1 MKSFNKHIII
11 IGAFVLS
18 VFIPT
23 CSSDSSSIMQK
34 PPALSVGDTIAF
46 CAPSG
51 FLDSVR
57 LSLAR
62 ARLEEKGFYIVQEDS
77 IYRRWGYLAGTDEQR
92 ASELMSHFRN
102 KSVRAIFPGTGGYGS
117 TRILSMLD
125 YDIIKNNPKIFIG
138 FSDITALH
146 IAFNQLANLI
156 TFHTPNPMYG
166 LGSKKGLDPIS
177 ELYFWSLIM
186 NSNEYSYEIPF
197 DIFGDSLKV
206 KTLVPGTGSGKLVGG
221 NLSLI
226 CATMGSPYEIQTEG
240 SILFIEDVGEAPYR
254 IDRYLSE
261 LKLAG
266 KFDHVN
272 GIIIGRFT
280 RRDEEPEDRPTDFKM
295 EEVFR
300 QYFSDIIVPVVYYF
314 PAGHVSTNLSLP
326 LGCIVEINTSK
337 GIFKSFESPISNR
350 DD

>member
-1 MKSFNKHIII
+1 MKSLNKHIII
-11 IGAFVLS
+11 ISTIFS
-18 VFIPT
+18 FFFIFS

-34 PPALSVGDTIAF
+34 PPALLVGDTIAF

-57 LSLAR
+57 MSLAKT
-62 ARLEEKGFYIVQEDS
+62 RLEEKGFYIVHEDS
-77 IYRRWGYLAGTDEQR
+77 IYRRWGYLAGTDAQR
-92 ASELMSHFRN
+92 ASELMSYFKD

-125 YDIIKNNPKIFIG
+125 YDIIKSNPKIFIG

-177 ELYFWSLIM
+177 ELYFWSLLM
-186 NSNEYSYEIPF
+186 NSNDYTYEIPF
-197 DIFGDSLKV
+197 DLYGDSLKV
-206 KTLVPGTGSGKLVGG
+206 QTMVPGIASGKLVGG

-226 CATMGSPYEIQTEG
+226 CSTMGSVYEAETRG

-266 KFDHVN
+266 KLDLVN
-272 GIIIGRFT
+272 GIIIGRFS
-280 RRDEEPEDRPTDFKM
+280 RRETEAPDRSTDFKM
-295 EEVFR
+295 HQVFQ
-300 QYFSDIIVPVVYYF
+300 QYFSKMKVPVIFNF
-314 PAGHVSTNLSLP
+314 PSGHGSKNVSLP
-326 LGCIVEINTSK
+326 LGCIVEINTEYET
-337 GIFKSFESPISNR
+337 FKVLEPPIKN
-350 DD
+350 

>member
-11 IGAFVLS
+11 ISAIFS
-18 VFIPT
+18 FFFIFS

-34 PPALSVGDTIAF
+34 PPALLVGDTIAF

-57 LSLAR
+57 MSLAKT
-62 ARLEEKGFYIVQEDS
+62 RLEEKGFHIIREDS
-77 IYRRWGYLAGTDEQR
+77 IYRRWGYLAGTDAQR
-92 ASELMSHFRN
+92 ASELMSYFKD

-125 YDIIKNNPKIFIG
+125 YDIIKSNPKIFIG

-146 IAFNQLANLI
+146 IAFNQLAKLI

-177 ELYFWSLIM
+177 ELYFWSLLM
-186 NSNEYSYEIPF
+186 NSNDYTYEIPF
-197 DIFGDSLKV
+197 DLYGDSLKV
-206 KTLVPGTGSGKLVGG
+206 QTMVPGIASGKLVGG

-226 CATMGSPYEIQTEG
+226 CSTMGSVYEAKTMG

-266 KFDHVN
+266 KLDLVN
-272 GIIIGRFT
+272 GIIIGRFS
-280 RRDEEPEDRPTDFKM
+280 RRETEAPDRSTDFQM
-295 EEVFR
+295 HQVFQ
-300 QYFSDIIVPVVYYF
+300 QYFSKMKVPVIFNF
-314 PAGHVSTNLSLP
+314 PSGHGSKNVSLP
-326 LGCIVEINTSK
+326 LGCIVEINTDDE
-337 GIFKSFESPISNR
+337 IFKVLESPIKN
-350 DD
+350 

>member
-1 MKSFNKHIII
+1 
-11 IGAFVLS
+11 
-18 VFIPT
+18 
-23 CSSDSSSIMQK
+23 MQK
-34 PPALSVGDTIAF
+34 PPALLVGDTIAF

-57 LSLAR
+57 MSLAKT
-62 ARLEEKGFYIVQEDS
+62 RLEEKGFHIIREDS
-77 IYRRWGYLAGTDEQR
+77 IYRRWGYLAGTDAQR
-92 ASELMSHFRN
+92 ASELMSYFKD

-177 ELYFWSLIM
+177 ELYFWSLLM
-186 NSNEYSYEIPF
+186 NSNDYTYEIPF
-197 DIFGDSLKV
+197 DLYGDSLKV
-206 KTLVPGTGSGKLVGG
+206 QTMVPGIASGKLVGG

-226 CATMGSPYEIQTEG
+226 CSTMGSVYEAKTMG

-266 KFDHVN
+266 KLDLVN
-272 GIIIGRFT
+272 GIIIGRFS
-280 RRDEEPEDRPTDFKM
+280 RRETEAPDRSTDFQM
-295 EEVFR
+295 HQVFQ
-300 QYFSDIIVPVVYYF
+300 QYFSKMKVPVIFNF
-314 PAGHVSTNLSLP
+314 PSGHGSINVSLP
-326 LGCIVEINTSK
+326 LGCIVEINTDDET
-337 GIFKSFESPISNR
+337 FKVLESPIKN
-350 DD
+350 

>member
-11 IGAFVLS
+11 ISAIFS
-18 VFIPT
+18 FFFIFS

-34 PPALSVGDTIAF
+34 PPALLVGDTIAF

-57 LSLAR
+57 MSLAKT
-62 ARLEEKGFYIVQEDS
+62 RLEEKGFYIVHEDS
-77 IYRRWGYLAGTDEQR
+77 IYRRWGYLAGTDAQR
-92 ASELMSHFRN
+92 ASELMSYFKD

-125 YDIIKNNPKIFIG
+125 YDIIKSNPKIFIG

-177 ELYFWSLIM
+177 ELYFWSLLM
-186 NSNEYSYEIPF
+186 NSNDYTYEIPF
-197 DIFGDSLKV
+197 DLYGDSLKV
-206 KTLVPGTGSGKLVGG
+206 QTMVPGIASGKLVGG

-226 CATMGSPYEIQTEG
+226 CSTMGSVYEAETRG

-266 KFDHVN
+266 KLDLVN
-272 GIIIGRFT
+272 GIIIGRFS
-280 RRDEEPEDRPTDFKM
+280 RRETEAPDRSTDFKM
-295 EEVFR
+295 HQVFQ
-300 QYFSDIIVPVVYYF
+300 QYFSKMKVPVIFNF
-314 PAGHVSTNLSLP
+314 PSGHGSKNVSLP
-326 LGCIVEINTSK
+326 LGCIVEINTDYET
-337 GIFKSFESPISNR
+337 FKVLEPPIKN
-350 DD
+350 

>member
-1 MKSFNKHIII
+1 
-11 IGAFVLS
+11 
-18 VFIPT
+18 
-23 CSSDSSSIMQK
+23 MQK
-34 PPALSVGDTIAF
+34 PPALLVGDTIAF

-57 LSLAR
+57 MSLAKT
-62 ARLEEKGFYIVQEDS
+62 RLEEKGFYIVREDS
-77 IYRRWGYLAGTDEQR
+77 IYRRWGYLAGTDAQR
-92 ASELMSHFRN
+92 ASELMSYFKD

-125 YDIIKNNPKIFIG
+125 YNIIKSNPKIFIG

-177 ELYFWSLIM
+177 ELYFWSLLM
-186 NSNEYSYEIPF
+186 NSNEDTYEIPF
-197 DIFGDSLKV
+197 DLYGDSLKV
-206 KTLVPGTGSGKLVGG
+206 QTMVPGIASGKLVGG

-226 CATMGSPYEIQTEG
+226 CSTMGSVYEAETRG

-266 KFDHVN
+266 KLDLVN
-272 GIIIGRFT
+272 GIIIGRFS
-280 RRDEEPEDRPTDFKM
+280 RRETEAPDRSTDFKM
-295 EEVFR
+295 HQVFQ
-300 QYFSDIIVPVVYYF
+300 QYFSKMKVPVIFNF
-314 PAGHVSTNLSLP
+314 PSGHGSKNVSLP
-326 LGCIVEINTSK
+326 LGFIVEINTDYET
-337 GIFKSFESPISNR
+337 FKVLEPPIKN
-350 DD
+350 

>member
-11 IGAFVLS
+11 ISTIFS
-18 VFIPT
+18 FFFIFS

-34 PPALSVGDTIAF
+34 PPALLVGDTIAF

-57 LSLAR
+57 MSLAKT
-62 ARLEEKGFYIVQEDS
+62 RLEEKGFYIVHEDS
-77 IYRRWGYLAGTDEQR
+77 IYRRWGYLAGTDAQR
-92 ASELMSHFRN
+92 ASELMSYFKD

-125 YDIIKNNPKIFIG
+125 YDIIKSNPKIFIG

-177 ELYFWSLIM
+177 ELYFWSLLM
-186 NSNEYSYEIPF
+186 NSNDYNYEIPF
-197 DIFGDSLKV
+197 DLYGDSLKV
-206 KTLVPGTGSGKLVGG
+206 QTMVPGIASGKLVGG

-226 CATMGSPYEIQTEG
+226 CSTMGSVYEAKTMG

-266 KFDHVN
+266 KLDLVN
-272 GIIIGRFT
+272 GIIIGRFS
-280 RRDEEPEDRPTDFKM
+280 RRETEAPDRSTDFQM
-295 EEVFR
+295 HQVFQ
-300 QYFSDIIVPVVYYF
+300 QYFSKMKVPVIFNF
-314 PAGHVSTNLSLP
+314 PSGHGSKNVSLP
-326 LGCIVEINTSK
+326 LGCIVEINTDDE
-337 GIFKSFESPISNR
+337 IFKVLESPIKN
-350 DD
+350 

>member
-1 MKSFNKHIII
+1 
-11 IGAFVLS
+11 
-18 VFIPT
+18 
-23 CSSDSSSIMQK
+23 MQK
-34 PPALSVGDTIAF
+34 PPALLVGDTIAF

-57 LSLAR
+57 MSLAKT
-62 ARLEEKGFYIVQEDS
+62 RLEEKGFHIIREDS
-77 IYRRWGYLAGTDEQR
+77 IYRRWGYLAGTDAQR
-92 ASELMSHFRN
+92 ASELMSYFKD

-125 YDIIKNNPKIFIG
+125 YDIIKSNPKIFIG

-177 ELYFWSLIM
+177 ELYFWSLLM
-186 NSNEYSYEIPF
+186 NSDDNYEIPF
-197 DIFGDSLKV
+197 DLYGDSLKV
-206 KTLVPGTGSGKLVGG
+206 QTMVPGIASGKLVGG

-226 CATMGSPYEIQTEG
+226 CSTMGSVYEAKTMG

-266 KFDHVN
+266 KLDLVN
-272 GIIIGRFT
+272 GIIIGRFS
-280 RRDEEPEDRPTDFKM
+280 RRETEAPDRSTDFQM
-295 EEVFR
+295 HQVFQ
-300 QYFSDIIVPVVYYF
+300 QYFSKMKVPVIFNF
-314 PAGHVSTNLSLP
+314 PSGHGSKNVSLP
-326 LGCIVEINTSK
+326 LGCIVEINTDDE
-337 GIFKSFESPISNR
+337 IFKVLESPIKN
-350 DD
+350 

>member
-1 MKSFNKHIII
+1 
-11 IGAFVLS
+11 
-18 VFIPT
+18 
-23 CSSDSSSIMQK
+23 MQK
-34 PPALSVGDTIAF
+34 PPALLVGDTIAF
-46 CAPSG
+46 CATSG

-57 LSLAR
+57 MSLAKT
-62 ARLEEKGFYIVQEDS
+62 RLDEKGFHIIREDS
-77 IYRRWGYLAGTDEQR
+77 IYRRWGYLAGTDAQR
-92 ASELMSHFRN
+92 ASELMSYFKD

-125 YDIIKNNPKIFIG
+125 YDIIKSNPKIFIG

-177 ELYFWSLIM
+177 ELYFWSLLM
-186 NSNEYSYEIPF
+186 NSNDYTYEIPF
-197 DIFGDSLKV
+197 DLYGDSLKV
-206 KTLVPGTGSGKLVGG
+206 QTMVPGIASGKLVGG

-226 CATMGSPYEIQTEG
+226 CSTMGSVYEAKTMG

-266 KFDHVN
+266 KLDLVN
-272 GIIIGRFT
+272 GIIIGRFS
-280 RRDEEPEDRPTDFKM
+280 RRETEAPDRSTDFQM
-295 EEVFR
+295 HQVFQ
-300 QYFSDIIVPVVYYF
+300 QYFSKMKVPVIFNF
-314 PAGHVSTNLSLP
+314 PSGHGSKNVSLP
-326 LGCIVEINTSK
+326 LGCIVEINTDDE
-337 GIFKSFESPISNR
+337 IFKVLESPIKN
-350 DD
+350 

>member
-1 MKSFNKHIII
+1 
-11 IGAFVLS
+11 
-18 VFIPT
+18 
-23 CSSDSSSIMQK
+23 MQK
-34 PPALSVGDTIAF
+34 PPALLVGDTIAF

-57 LSLAR
+57 MSLAR
-62 ARLEEKGFYIVQEDS
+62 TRLEEKGFYIVHEDS
-77 IYRRWGYLAGTDEQR
+77 IYRRCGYLAGTDAQR
-92 ASELMSHFRN
+92 ASELMSYFKD

-125 YDIIKNNPKIFIG
+125 YNIIESNPKIFIG

-177 ELYFWSLIM
+177 ELYFWSLLM
-186 NSNEYSYEIPF
+186 NSNDYTYEIPF
-197 DIFGDSLKV
+197 DLYGDSLKV
-206 KTLVPGTGSGKLVGG
+206 QTMVPGIASGKLVGG

-226 CATMGSPYEIQTEG
+226 CSTMGSVFEIQTVG

-266 KFDHVN
+266 KLDLVN
-272 GIIIGRFT
+272 GIIIGRFS
-280 RRDEEPEDRPTDFKM
+280 RRETEAPDRSTDFKM
-295 EEVFR
+295 HQVFQ
-300 QYFSDIIVPVVYYF
+300 QYFSIMKVPVIFNF
-314 PAGHVSTNLSLP
+314 PSGHGSKNVSLP
-326 LGCIVEINTSK
+326 LGCIVEINTEYET
-337 GIFKSFESPISNR
+337 FKVLEPPIKN
-350 DD
+350 

>member
-1 MKSFNKHIII
+1 
-11 IGAFVLS
+11 
-18 VFIPT
+18 
-23 CSSDSSSIMQK
+23 MQK
-34 PPALSVGDTIAF
+34 PPALLVGDTIAF

-57 LSLAR
+57 MSLAKT
-62 ARLEEKGFYIVQEDS
+62 RLEEKGFYIVREDS
-77 IYRRWGYLAGTDEQR
+77 IYRRWGYLAGTDAQR
-92 ASELMSHFRN
+92 ASELMSYFKD

-125 YDIIKNNPKIFIG
+125 YNIIKSNPKIFIG

-177 ELYFWSLIM
+177 ELYFWSLLM
-186 NSNEYSYEIPF
+186 NSNDYTYEIPF
-197 DIFGDSLKV
+197 DLYGDSLKV
-206 KTLVPGTGSGKLVGG
+206 QTMVPGIASGKLVGG

-226 CATMGSPYEIQTEG
+226 CSTMGSVYEAETRG

-266 KFDHVN
+266 KLDLVN
-272 GIIIGRFT
+272 GIIIGRFS
-280 RRDEEPEDRPTDFKM
+280 RRETEAPDRSTDFKM
-295 EEVFR
+295 HQVFQ
-300 QYFSDIIVPVVYYF
+300 QYFSKMKVPVIFNF
-314 PAGHVSTNLSLP
+314 PSGHGSKNVSLP
-326 LGCIVEINTSK
+326 LGCIVEINTDYET
-337 GIFKSFESPISNR
+337 FKVLEPPIKN
-350 DD
+350 

>member
-1 MKSFNKHIII
+1 
-11 IGAFVLS
+11 
-18 VFIPT
+18 
-23 CSSDSSSIMQK
+23 
-34 PPALSVGDTIAF
+34 
-46 CAPSG
+46 
-51 FLDSVR
+51 
-57 LSLAR
+57 
-62 ARLEEKGFYIVQEDS
+62 
-77 IYRRWGYLAGTDEQR
+77 
-92 ASELMSHFRN
+92 
-102 KSVRAIFPGTGGYGS
+102 
-117 TRILSMLD
+117 MLD

-337 GIFKSFESPISNR
+337 GIFKSLESPISNR

>member
-11 IGAFVLS
+11 ISAIFS
-18 VFIPT
+18 FFFIFS

-34 PPALSVGDTIAF
+34 PPALLVGDTIAF

-57 LSLAR
+57 MSLAKT
-62 ARLEEKGFYIVQEDS
+62 RLEEKGFYIIQEDF
-77 IYRRWGYLAGTDEQR
+77 IYRRWGYLAGTDAQR
-92 ASELMSHFRN
+92 ASELMSYFKD

-125 YDIIKNNPKIFIG
+125 YDIIKSNPKIFIG

-177 ELYFWSLIM
+177 ELYFWSLLM
-186 NSNEYSYEIPF
+186 NSNDYNYEIPF
-197 DIFGDSLKV
+197 DLYGDSLKV
-206 KTLVPGTGSGKLVGG
+206 QTMVPGIASGKLVGG

-226 CATMGSPYEIQTEG
+226 CSTMGSVYEAKTMG

-266 KFDHVN
+266 KLDLVN
-272 GIIIGRFT
+272 GIIIGRFS
-280 RRDEEPEDRPTDFKM
+280 RRETEAPDRSTDFQM
-295 EEVFR
+295 HQVFQ
-300 QYFSDIIVPVVYYF
+300 QYFSKMKVPVIFNF
-314 PAGHVSTNLSLP
+314 PSGHGSINVSLP
-326 LGCIVEINTSK
+326 LGCIVEINTDDET
-337 GIFKSFESPISNR
+337 FKVLESPIKN
-350 DD
+350 

>member
-1 MKSFNKHIII
+1 
-11 IGAFVLS
+11 
-18 VFIPT
+18 
-23 CSSDSSSIMQK
+23 MQK
-34 PPALSVGDTIAF
+34 PPALLVGDTIAF

-57 LSLAR
+57 MSLAKT
-62 ARLEEKGFYIVQEDS
+62 RLEEKGFHIIREDS
-77 IYRRWGYLAGTDEQR
+77 IYRRWGYLAGTDAQR
-92 ASELMSHFRN
+92 ASELMSYFKD

-125 YDIIKNNPKIFIG
+125 YDIIKSNPKIFIG

-177 ELYFWSLIM
+177 ELYFWSLLM
-186 NSNEYSYEIPF
+186 NSNDYTYEIPF
-197 DIFGDSLKV
+197 DLYGDSLKV
-206 KTLVPGTGSGKLVGG
+206 QTMVPGIASGKLVGG

-226 CATMGSPYEIQTEG
+226 CSTMGSVYEAKTMG

-266 KFDHVN
+266 KLDLVN
-272 GIIIGRFT
+272 GIIIGRFS
-280 RRDEEPEDRPTDFKM
+280 RRETEAPDRSTDFQM
-295 EEVFR
+295 HQVFQ
-300 QYFSDIIVPVVYYF
+300 QYFSKMKVPVIFNF
-314 PAGHVSTNLSLP
+314 PSGHGSKNVSLP
-326 LGCIVEINTSK
+326 LGCIVEINTDDE
-337 GIFKSFESPISNR
+337 IFKVLESPIKN
-350 DD
+350 

>member
-1 MKSFNKHIII
+1 
-11 IGAFVLS
+11 
-18 VFIPT
+18 
-23 CSSDSSSIMQK
+23 MQK
-34 PPALSVGDTIAF
+34 PPALLVGDTIAF

-57 LSLAR
+57 MSLAKT
-62 ARLEEKGFYIVQEDS
+62 RLEEKGFYIVHEDS
-77 IYRRWGYLAGTDEQR
+77 IYRRWGYLAGTDVQR
-92 ASELMSHFRN
+92 ASELISYFKD

-125 YDIIKNNPKIFIG
+125 YDIIKSNPKIFIG

-177 ELYFWSLIM
+177 ELYFWSLLM
-186 NSNEYSYEIPF
+186 NSDDNYEIPF
-197 DIFGDSLKV
+197 DLYGDSLKV
-206 KTLVPGTGSGKLVGG
+206 QTMVPGIASGKLVGG

-226 CATMGSPYEIQTEG
+226 CSTMGSVYEAKTMG

-266 KFDHVN
+266 KLDLVN
-272 GIIIGRFT
+272 GIIIGRFS
-280 RRDEEPEDRPTDFKM
+280 RRETEAPDRSTDFQM
-295 EEVFR
+295 HQVFQ
-300 QYFSDIIVPVVYYF
+300 QYFSKMKVPVIFNF
-314 PAGHVSTNLSLP
+314 PSGHGSKNVSLP
-326 LGCIVEINTSK
+326 LGCIVEINTDDE
-337 GIFKSFESPISNR
+337 IFKVLESPIKN
-350 DD
+350 

>member
-11 IGAFVLS
+11 ISTIFSLF
-18 VFIPT
+18 FIFS
-23 CSSDSSSIMQK
+23 CSSDSPSIMQK
-34 PPALSVGDTIAF
+34 PPALLVGDTIAF

-57 LSLAR
+57 MSLAKT
-62 ARLEEKGFYIVQEDS
+62 RLEEKGFYIIQEDS
-77 IYRRWGYLAGTDEQR
+77 IYRRWGYLAGTDTQR
-92 ASELMSHFRN
+92 ASELMSYFED

-125 YDIIKNNPKIFIG
+125 YDIIKSNPKIFIG

-177 ELYFWSLIM
+177 ELYFWSLLM
-186 NSNEYSYEIPF
+186 NSDDNYEIPF
-197 DIFGDSLKV
+197 DLYGDSLKV
-206 KTLVPGTGSGKLVGG
+206 QTMVPGIASGKLVGG

-226 CATMGSPYEIQTEG
+226 CSTMGSVYEAKTMG

-266 KFDHVN
+266 KLDRVN
-272 GIIIGRFT
+272 GIIIGRFS
-280 RRDEEPEDRPTDFKM
+280 RREAEAPDRSTDFKM
-295 EEVFR
+295 HQVFQ
-300 QYFSDIIVPVVYYF
+300 QYFSKMKVPVIFNF
-314 PAGHVSTNLSLP
+314 PSGHGSKNVSLP
-326 LGCIVEINTSK
+326 LGCIVEINTVYET
-337 GIFKSFESPISNR
+337 FKVLEPPIKN
-350 DD
+350 

>member
-11 IGAFVLS
+11 ISTIFS
-18 VFIPT
+18 FFFIFS

-34 PPALSVGDTIAF
+34 PPALLVGDTIAF

-57 LSLAR
+57 MGLAKT
-62 ARLEEKGFYIVQEDS
+62 RLEEKGFYIVREDS
-77 IYRRWGYLAGTDEQR
+77 IYRRWGYLAGTDAQR
-92 ASELMSHFRN
+92 ASELMSYFKD

-125 YDIIKNNPKIFIG
+125 YDIIKSNPKIFIG

-177 ELYFWSLIM
+177 ELYFWSLLM
-186 NSNEYSYEIPF
+186 NSNDYTYEIPF
-197 DIFGDSLKV
+197 DLYGDSLKV
-206 KTLVPGTGSGKLVGG
+206 QTMVPGIASGKLVGG

-226 CATMGSPYEIQTEG
+226 CSTMGSVYEAETRG

-266 KFDHVN
+266 KLDLVN
-272 GIIIGRFT
+272 GIIIGRFS
-280 RRDEEPEDRPTDFKM
+280 RRETEAPDRSTDFKM
-295 EEVFR
+295 HQVLQ
-300 QYFSDIIVPVVYYF
+300 QYFSKMKVPVIFNF
-314 PAGHVSTNLSLP
+314 PSGHGSKNVSLP
-326 LGCIVEINTSK
+326 LGCIVEINTDYET
-337 GIFKSFESPISNR
+337 FKVLEPPIKN
-350 DD
+350 

>member
-1 MKSFNKHIII
+1 
-11 IGAFVLS
+11 
-18 VFIPT
+18 
-23 CSSDSSSIMQK
+23 MQK
-34 PPALSVGDTIAF
+34 PPALLVGDTIAF

-57 LSLAR
+57 MSLAKT
-62 ARLEEKGFYIVQEDS
+62 RLEEKGFYIIREDS
-77 IYRRWGYLAGTDEQR
+77 IYRRWGYLAGTDAQR
-92 ASELMSHFRN
+92 ASELMSYFKD

-125 YDIIKNNPKIFIG
+125 YDIIKSNPKIFIG

-177 ELYFWSLIM
+177 ELYFWSLLM
-186 NSNEYSYEIPF
+186 NSNDYNYEIPF
-197 DIFGDSLKV
+197 DLYGDSLKV
-206 KTLVPGTGSGKLVGG
+206 QTMVPGIASGKLVGG

-226 CATMGSPYEIQTEG
+226 CSTMGSVYEAKTMG

-266 KFDHVN
+266 KLDLVN
-272 GIIIGRFT
+272 GIIIGRFS
-280 RRDEEPEDRPTDFKM
+280 RRETEAPDRSTDFQM
-295 EEVFR
+295 HQVFQ
-300 QYFSDIIVPVVYYF
+300 QYFSKMKVPVIFNF
-314 PAGHVSTNLSLP
+314 PSGHGSKNVSLP
-326 LGCIVEINTSK
+326 LGCIVEINTDDE
-337 GIFKSFESPISNR
+337 IFKVLESPIKN
-350 DD
+350 

>member
-1 MKSFNKHIII
+1 
-11 IGAFVLS
+11 
-18 VFIPT
+18 
-23 CSSDSSSIMQK
+23 MQK
-34 PPALSVGDTIAF
+34 PPALLVGDTIAF

-57 LSLAR
+57 MSLAKT
-62 ARLEEKGFYIVQEDS
+62 RLEEKGFYIVREDS
-77 IYRRWGYLAGTDEQR
+77 IYRRWGYLAGTDAQR
-92 ASELMSHFRN
+92 ASELMSYFKD

-125 YDIIKNNPKIFIG
+125 YNIIKSNPKIFIG

-177 ELYFWSLIM
+177 ELYFWSLLM
-186 NSNEYSYEIPF
+186 NSNDYTYEIPF
-197 DIFGDSLKV
+197 DLYGDSLKV
-206 KTLVPGTGSGKLVGG
+206 QTMVPGIASGKLVGG

-226 CATMGSPYEIQTEG
+226 CSTMGSVFEIQTVG

-266 KFDHVN
+266 KLDRVN
-272 GIIIGRFT
+272 GIIIGRFS
-280 RRDEEPEDRPTDFKM
+280 RRETEAPDRSTDFKM
-295 EEVFR
+295 HQVFQ
-300 QYFSDIIVPVVYYF
+300 QYFSIMKVPVIFNF
-314 PAGHVSTNLSLP
+314 PSGHGSKNVSLP
-326 LGCIVEINTSK
+326 LGCIVEINTDFET
-337 GIFKSFESPISNR
+337 FKVLEPPIKN
-350 DD
+350 

>member
-1 MKSFNKHIII
+1 
-11 IGAFVLS
+11 
-18 VFIPT
+18 
-23 CSSDSSSIMQK
+23 MQK
-34 PPALSVGDTIAF
+34 PPALLVGDTIAF

-57 LSLAR
+57 MSLAKT
-62 ARLEEKGFYIVQEDS
+62 RLEEKGFHIIREDS
-77 IYRRWGYLAGTDEQR
+77 IYRRWGYLAGTDAQR
-92 ASELMSHFRN
+92 ASELMSYFKD

-125 YDIIKNNPKIFIG
+125 YGIIKSNPKIFIG

-177 ELYFWSLIM
+177 ELYFWSLLM
-186 NSNEYSYEIPF
+186 NSDDNYEIPF
-197 DIFGDSLKV
+197 DLYGDSLKV
-206 KTLVPGTGSGKLVGG
+206 QTMVPGIASGKLVGG

-226 CATMGSPYEIQTEG
+226 CSTMGSVYEAKTMG

-266 KFDHVN
+266 KLDLVN
-272 GIIIGRFT
+272 GIIIGRFS
-280 RRDEEPEDRPTDFKM
+280 RRETEAPDRSTDFQM
-295 EEVFR
+295 HQVFQ
-300 QYFSDIIVPVVYYF
+300 QYFSKMKVPVIFNF
-314 PAGHVSTNLSLP
+314 PSGHGSINVSLP
-326 LGCIVEINTSK
+326 LGCIVEINTDDET
-337 GIFKSFESPISNR
+337 FKVLESPIKN
-350 DD
+350 

>member
-11 IGAFVLS
+11 ISAIFS
-18 VFIPT
+18 FFFIFS

-34 PPALSVGDTIAF
+34 PPALLVGDTIAF

-57 LSLAR
+57 MSLAKT
-62 ARLEEKGFYIVQEDS
+62 RLEEKGFYIIQEDF
-77 IYRRWGYLAGTDEQR
+77 IYRRWGYLAGTDAQR
-92 ASELMSHFRN
+92 ASELMSYFKD

-125 YDIIKNNPKIFIG
+125 YDIIKSNPKIFIG

-177 ELYFWSLIM
+177 ELYFWSLLM
-186 NSNEYSYEIPF
+186 NSDDNYEIPF
-197 DIFGDSLKV
+197 DLYGDSLKV
-206 KTLVPGTGSGKLVGG
+206 QTMVPGIASGKLVGG

-226 CATMGSPYEIQTEG
+226 CSTMGSVYEAKTMG

-266 KFDHVN
+266 KLDLVN
-272 GIIIGRFT
+272 GIIIGRFS
-280 RRDEEPEDRPTDFKM
+280 RRETEAPDRSTDFQM
-295 EEVFR
+295 HQVFQ
-300 QYFSDIIVPVVYYF
+300 QYFSKMKVPVIFNF
-314 PAGHVSTNLSLP
+314 PSGHGSKNVSLP
-326 LGCIVEINTSK
+326 LGCIVEINTDDE
-337 GIFKSFESPISNR
+337 IFKVLESPIKN
-350 DD
+350 

>member
-1 MKSFNKHIII
+1 
-11 IGAFVLS
+11 
-18 VFIPT
+18 
-23 CSSDSSSIMQK
+23 MQK
-34 PPALSVGDTIAF
+34 PPVLLVGDTIAF

-57 LSLAR
+57 MSLAKT
-62 ARLEEKGFYIVQEDS
+62 RLEEKGFHIIREDS
-77 IYRRWGYLAGTDEQR
+77 IYRRWGYLAGTDAQR
-92 ASELMSHFRN
+92 ASELMSYFKD

-125 YDIIKNNPKIFIG
+125 YDIIKSNPKIFIG

-177 ELYFWSLIM
+177 ELYFWSLLM
-186 NSNEYSYEIPF
+186 NSDDNYEIPF
-197 DIFGDSLKV
+197 DLYGDSLKV
-206 KTLVPGTGSGKLVGG
+206 QTMVPGIASGKLVGG

-226 CATMGSPYEIQTEG
+226 CSTMGSVYEAKTMG

-266 KFDHVN
+266 KLDLVN
-272 GIIIGRFT
+272 GIIIGRFS
-280 RRDEEPEDRPTDFKM
+280 RRETEAPDRSTDFQM
-295 EEVFR
+295 HQVFQ
-300 QYFSDIIVPVVYYF
+300 QYFSKMKVPVIFNF
-314 PAGHVSTNLSLP
+314 PSGHGSINVSLP
-326 LGCIVEINTSK
+326 LGCIVEINTDDET
-337 GIFKSFESPISNR
+337 FKVLESPIKN
-350 DD
+350 

>member
-1 MKSFNKHIII
+1 MKSLNKHIII
-11 IGAFVLS
+11 ISTIFS
-18 VFIPT
+18 FFFIFS

-34 PPALSVGDTIAF
+34 PPALLVGDTIAF

-57 LSLAR
+57 MSLAKT
-62 ARLEEKGFYIVQEDS
+62 RLEEKGFYIVREDS
-77 IYRRWGYLAGTDEQR
+77 IYRRWGYLAGTDAQR
-92 ASELMSHFRN
+92 ASELMSYFKD

-125 YDIIKNNPKIFIG
+125 YDIIKSNPKIFIG

-177 ELYFWSLIM
+177 ELYFWSLLM
-186 NSNEYSYEIPF
+186 NSNDYTYEIPF
-197 DIFGDSLKV
+197 DLYGDSLKV
-206 KTLVPGTGSGKLVGG
+206 QTMVPGIASGKLVGG

-226 CATMGSPYEIQTEG
+226 CSTMGSVFEIQTVG

-266 KFDHVN
+266 KLDRVN
-272 GIIIGRFT
+272 GVIIGRFS
-280 RRDEEPEDRPTDFKM
+280 RRETEAPDRSTDFKM
-295 EEVFR
+295 HQVFQ
-300 QYFSDIIVPVVYYF
+300 QYFSKMKVPVIFNF
-314 PAGHVSTNLSLP
+314 PSGHGSKNVSLP
-326 LGCIVEINTSK
+326 LGCIVEINTEYET
-337 GIFKSFESPISNR
+337 FKVLEPPIKN
-350 DD
+350 

>member
-11 IGAFVLS
+11 ISAIFS
-18 VFIPT
+18 FFFIFS

-34 PPALSVGDTIAF
+34 PPALLVGDTIAF

-57 LSLAR
+57 MSLAKT
-62 ARLEEKGFYIVQEDS
+62 RLEEKGFHIIREDS
-77 IYRRWGYLAGTDEQR
+77 IYRRWGYLAGTDAQR
-92 ASELMSHFRN
+92 ASELMSYFKD

-125 YDIIKNNPKIFIG
+125 YDIIKSNPKIFIG

-177 ELYFWSLIM
+177 ELYFWSLLM
-186 NSNEYSYEIPF
+186 NSNDYNYEIPF
-197 DIFGDSLKV
+197 DLYGDSLKV
-206 KTLVPGTGSGKLVGG
+206 QTMVPGIASGKLVGG

-226 CATMGSPYEIQTEG
+226 CSTMGSVYEAKTMG

-266 KFDHVN
+266 KLDLVN
-272 GIIIGRFT
+272 GIIIGRFS
-280 RRDEEPEDRPTDFKM
+280 RRETEAPDRSTDFQM
-295 EEVFR
+295 HQVFQ
-300 QYFSDIIVPVVYYF
+300 QYFSKMKVPVIFNF
-314 PAGHVSTNLSLP
+314 PSGHGSKNVSLP
-326 LGCIVEINTSK
+326 LGCIVEINTDDE
-337 GIFKSFESPISNR
+337 IFKVLESPIKN
-350 DD
+350 

>member
-11 IGAFVLS
+11 ISAIFS
-18 VFIPT
+18 FFFIFS

-34 PPALSVGDTIAF
+34 PPALLVGDTIAF

-57 LSLAR
+57 MSLAKT
-62 ARLEEKGFYIVQEDS
+62 RLEEKGFHIIREDS

-92 ASELMSHFRN
+92 ASELMHHFKD
-102 KSVRAIFPGTGGYGS
+102 KSVKAIFPGTGGYGS

-125 YDIIKNNPKIFIG
+125 YDIIKSNPKIFIG

-177 ELYFWSLIM
+177 ELYFWSLLM
-186 NSNEYSYEIPF
+186 NSNDYTYEIPF
-197 DIFGDSLKV
+197 DLYGDSLKV
-206 KTLVPGTGSGKLVGG
+206 QTMVPGIASGKLVGG

-226 CATMGSPYEIQTEG
+226 CSTMGSVYEAKTMG

-266 KFDHVN
+266 KLDLVN
-272 GIIIGRFT
+272 GIIIGRFS
-280 RRDEEPEDRPTDFKM
+280 RRETEAPDRSTDFQM
-295 EEVFR
+295 HQVFQ
-300 QYFSDIIVPVVYYF
+300 QYFSKMKVPVIFNF
-314 PAGHVSTNLSLP
+314 PSGHGSKNVSLP
-326 LGCIVEINTSK
+326 LGCIVEINTDDE
-337 GIFKSFESPISNR
+337 IFKVLESPIKN
-350 DD
+350 

>member
-1 MKSFNKHIII
+1 
-11 IGAFVLS
+11 
-18 VFIPT
+18 
-23 CSSDSSSIMQK
+23 MQK
-34 PPALSVGDTIAF
+34 PPALLVGDRIAF

-57 LSLAR
+57 MSLAKT
-62 ARLEEKGFYIVQEDS
+62 RLEEKGFHIIREDS
-77 IYRRWGYLAGTDEQR
+77 IYRRWGYLAGTDAQR
-92 ASELMSHFRN
+92 ASELMSYFKD

-125 YDIIKNNPKIFIG
+125 YDIIKSNPKIFIG

-177 ELYFWSLIM
+177 ELYFWSLLM
-186 NSNEYSYEIPF
+186 NSNDYNYEIPF
-197 DIFGDSLKV
+197 DLYGDSLKV
-206 KTLVPGTGSGKLVGG
+206 QTMVPGIASGKLVGG

-226 CATMGSPYEIQTEG
+226 CSTMGSVYEAKTMG

-266 KFDHVN
+266 KLDLVN
-272 GIIIGRFT
+272 GIIIGRFS
-280 RRDEEPEDRPTDFKM
+280 RRETEAPDRSTDFQM
-295 EEVFR
+295 HQVFQ
-300 QYFSDIIVPVVYYF
+300 QYFSKMKVPVIFNF
-314 PAGHVSTNLSLP
+314 PSGHGSKNVSLP
-326 LGCIVEINTSK
+326 LGCIVEINTDDE
-337 GIFKSFESPISNR
+337 IFKVLESPIKN
-350 DD
+350 

>member
-1 MKSFNKHIII
+1 
-11 IGAFVLS
+11 
-18 VFIPT
+18 
-23 CSSDSSSIMQK
+23 MQK
-34 PPALSVGDTIAF
+34 PPALLVGDTIAF

-57 LSLAR
+57 MSLAKT
-62 ARLEEKGFYIVQEDS
+62 RLEEKGFYIVREDS
-77 IYRRWGYLAGTDEQR
+77 IYRRWGYLAGTDAQR
-92 ASELMSHFRN
+92 ASELMSYFKD

-125 YDIIKNNPKIFIG
+125 YDIIKSNPKIFIG

-177 ELYFWSLIM
+177 ELYFWSLLM
-186 NSNEYSYEIPF
+186 NSNDYTYEIPF
-197 DIFGDSLKV
+197 DLYGDSLKV
-206 KTLVPGTGSGKLVGG
+206 QTMVPGIASGKLVGG

-226 CATMGSPYEIQTEG
+226 CSTMGSVYEAETRG

-266 KFDHVN
+266 KLDLVN
-272 GIIIGRFT
+272 RIIIGSFS
-280 RRDEEPEDRPTDFKM
+280 RRE
-295 EEVFR
+295 
-300 QYFSDIIVPVVYYF
+300 
-314 PAGHVSTNLSLP
+314 N
-326 LGCIVEINTSK
+326 
-337 GIFKSFESPISNR
+337 
-350 DD
+350 

>member
-1 MKSFNKHIII
+1 
-11 IGAFVLS
+11 
-18 VFIPT
+18 
-23 CSSDSSSIMQK
+23 MQK
-34 PPALSVGDTIAF
+34 PPALLVGDTIAF

-57 LSLAR
+57 MSLAKT
-62 ARLEEKGFYIVQEDS
+62 RLEEKGFHIIREDS
-77 IYRRWGYLAGTDEQR
+77 IYRRWGYLAGTDVQR
-92 ASELMSHFRN
+92 ASELMSYFKD

-125 YDIIKNNPKIFIG
+125 YDIIKSNPKIFIG

-177 ELYFWSLIM
+177 ELYFWSLLM
-186 NSNEYSYEIPF
+186 NSDDNYEIPF
-197 DIFGDSLKV
+197 DLYGDSLKV
-206 KTLVPGTGSGKLVGG
+206 QTMVPGIASGKLVGG

-226 CATMGSPYEIQTEG
+226 CSMMGSVYEAKTMG

-266 KFDHVN
+266 KLDLVN
-272 GIIIGRFT
+272 GIIIGRFS
-280 RRDEEPEDRPTDFKM
+280 RRETEAPDRSTDFQM
-295 EEVFR
+295 HQVFQ
-300 QYFSDIIVPVVYYF
+300 QYFSKMKVPVIFNF
-314 PAGHVSTNLSLP
+314 PSGHGSKNVSLP
-326 LGCIVEINTSK
+326 LGCIVEINTDDE
-337 GIFKSFESPISNR
+337 IFKVLESPIKN
-350 DD
+350 

>member
-1 MKSFNKHIII
+1 MKSLNKHIII
-11 IGAFVLS
+11 ISTIFS
-18 VFIPT
+18 FFFIFS

-34 PPALSVGDTIAF
+34 PPALLVGDTIAF

-57 LSLAR
+57 MSLAKT
-62 ARLEEKGFYIVQEDS
+62 RLEEKGFYIVHEDS
-77 IYRRWGYLAGTDEQR
+77 IYRRWGYLAGTDVQR
-92 ASELMSHFRN
+92 ASELMSYFKD

-125 YDIIKNNPKIFIG
+125 YDIIKSNPKIFIG

-177 ELYFWSLIM
+177 ELYFWSLLM
-186 NSNEYSYEIPF
+186 NSNDYTYEIPF
-197 DIFGDSLKV
+197 DLYGDSLKV
-206 KTLVPGTGSGKLVGG
+206 QTMVPGIASGKLVGG

-226 CATMGSPYEIQTEG
+226 CSTMGSVYEAKTMG

-266 KFDHVN
+266 KLDLVN
-272 GIIIGRFT
+272 GIIIGRFS
-280 RRDEEPEDRPTDFKM
+280 RRETEAPDRSTDFQM
-295 EEVFR
+295 HQVFQ
-300 QYFSDIIVPVVYYF
+300 QYFSKMKAPVIFNF
-314 PAGHVSTNLSLP
+314 PSGHGSKNVSLP
-326 LGCIVEINTSK
+326 LGCIVEINTDDE
-337 GIFKSFESPISNR
+337 IFKVLESPIKN
-350 DD
+350 

>member
-1 MKSFNKHIII
+1 
-11 IGAFVLS
+11 
-18 VFIPT
+18 
-23 CSSDSSSIMQK
+23 MQK
-34 PPALSVGDTIAF
+34 PPALLVGDTIAF

-57 LSLAR
+57 MSLAKT
-62 ARLEEKGFYIVQEDS
+62 RLEEKGFHIIREDS
-77 IYRRWGYLAGTDEQR
+77 IYRRWGYLAGTDAQR
-92 ASELMSHFRN
+92 ASELMSYFKD

-117 TRILSMLD
+117 TRILLMLD
-125 YDIIKNNPKIFIG
+125 YDIIKSNPKIFIG

-177 ELYFWSLIM
+177 ELYFWSLLM
-186 NSNEYSYEIPF
+186 NSNDYTYEIPF
-197 DIFGDSLKV
+197 DLYGDSLKV
-206 KTLVPGTGSGKLVGG
+206 QTMVPGIASGKLVGG

-226 CATMGSPYEIQTEG
+226 CSTMGSVYEAKTMG

-266 KFDHVN
+266 KLDLVN
-272 GIIIGRFT
+272 GIIIGRFS
-280 RRDEEPEDRPTDFKM
+280 RRETEAPDRSTDFQM
-295 EEVFR
+295 HQVFQ
-300 QYFSDIIVPVVYYF
+300 QYFSKMKVPVIFNF
-314 PAGHVSTNLSLP
+314 PSGHGSKNVSLP
-326 LGCIVEINTSK
+326 LGCIVEINTDDE
-337 GIFKSFESPISNR
+337 IFKVLESPIKN
-350 DD
+350 

>member
-1 MKSFNKHIII
+1 MKSLNKHIII
-11 IGAFVLS
+11 ISTIFS
-18 VFIPT
+18 FFFIFS

-34 PPALSVGDTIAF
+34 PPALLVGDTIAF

-57 LSLAR
+57 MSLAKT
-62 ARLEEKGFYIVQEDS
+62 RLEEKGFYIVREDS
-77 IYRRWGYLAGTDEQR
+77 IYRRWGYLAGTDAQR
-92 ASELMSHFRN
+92 ASELMSYFKD

-125 YDIIKNNPKIFIG
+125 YDIIKSNPKIFIG

-177 ELYFWSLIM
+177 ELYFWSLLM
-186 NSNEYSYEIPF
+186 NSNDYTYEIPF
-197 DIFGDSLKV
+197 DLYGDSLKV
-206 KTLVPGTGSGKLVGG
+206 QTMVPGIASGKLVGG

-226 CATMGSPYEIQTEG
+226 CSTMGSVYEAETRG

-266 KFDHVN
+266 KLDLVN
-272 GIIIGRFT
+272 GIIIGRFS
-280 RRDEEPEDRPTDFKM
+280 RRETEAPDRSTDFKM
-295 EEVFR
+295 HQVFQ
-300 QYFSDIIVPVVYYF
+300 QYFSIMKVPVIFNF
-314 PAGHVSTNLSLP
+314 PSGHGSKNVSLP
-326 LGCIVEINTSK
+326 LGCIVEINTEYET
-337 GIFKSFESPISNR
+337 FKVLEPPIKN
-350 DD
+350 

>member
-11 IGAFVLS
+11 ISTIFS
-18 VFIPT
+18 FFFIFS
-23 CSSDSSSIMQK
+23 CSSDSPSIMQK
-34 PPALSVGDTIAF
+34 PPALLVGDTIAF

-57 LSLAR
+57 MSLAKT
-62 ARLEEKGFYIVQEDS
+62 RLEEKGFYIVREDS
-77 IYRRWGYLAGTDEQR
+77 IYRRWGYLAGTDAQR
-92 ASELMSHFRN
+92 ASELMSYF
-102 KSVRAIFPGTGGYGS
+102 KDKAVRAIFQGTGGYGS

-125 YDIIKNNPKIFIG
+125 YDIIKSNPKIFIG

-177 ELYFWSLIM
+177 ELYFWSLLM
-186 NSNEYSYEIPF
+186 NSNDYTYEIPF
-197 DIFGDSLKV
+197 DLYGDSLKV
-206 KTLVPGTGSGKLVGG
+206 QTMVPGIASGKLVGG

-226 CATMGSPYEIQTEG
+226 CSTMGSVYEAETRG

-266 KFDHVN
+266 KLDLVN
-272 GIIIGRFT
+272 GIIIGRFS
-280 RRDEEPEDRPTDFKM
+280 RRETEAPDRSTDFKM
-295 EEVFR
+295 HQVFQ
-300 QYFSDIIVPVVYYF
+300 QYFSKMKVPVIFNF
-314 PAGHVSTNLSLP
+314 PSGHGSKNVSLP
-326 LGCIVEINTSK
+326 LGCIVEINTDYET
-337 GIFKSFESPISNR
+337 FKVLEPPIKN
-350 DD
+350 

>member
-11 IGAFVLS
+11 ISTIFS
-18 VFIPT
+18 FFFIFS

-34 PPALSVGDTIAF
+34 PPALLVGDTIAF

-57 LSLAR
+57 MSLAKT
-62 ARLEEKGFYIVQEDS
+62 RLEEKGFYIVREDS
-77 IYRRWGYLAGTDEQR
+77 IYRRWGYLAGTDAQR
-92 ASELMSHFRN
+92 ASELMSYFKD

-125 YDIIKNNPKIFIG
+125 YDIIKSNPKIFIG

-177 ELYFWSLIM
+177 ELYFWSLLM
-186 NSNEYSYEIPF
+186 NSNDYTYEIPF
-197 DIFGDSLKV
+197 DLYGDSLKV
-206 KTLVPGTGSGKLVGG
+206 QTMVPGIASGKLVGG

-226 CATMGSPYEIQTEG
+226 CSTMGSVYEAETRG

-266 KFDHVN
+266 KLDLVN
-272 GIIIGRFT
+272 GIIIGRFS
-280 RRDEEPEDRPTDFKM
+280 RRETEAPDRSTDFKM
-295 EEVFR
+295 HQVFQ
-300 QYFSDIIVPVVYYF
+300 QYFSIMKVPVIFNF
-314 PAGHVSTNLSLP
+314 PSGHGSKNVSLP
-326 LGCIVEINTSK
+326 LGCIVEINTAYETIK
-337 GIFKSFESPISNR
+337 VLEPPIKN
-350 DD
+350 

>member
-11 IGAFVLS
+11 ISAIFS
-18 VFIPT
+18 FFFIFS

-34 PPALSVGDTIAF
+34 PPALLVGDTIAF

-57 LSLAR
+57 MSLAKT
-62 ARLEEKGFYIVQEDS
+62 RLEEKGFHIIREDS
-77 IYRRWGYLAGTDEQR
+77 IYRRWGYLAGTDVQR
-92 ASELMSHFRN
+92 ASELMSYFKD

-125 YDIIKNNPKIFIG
+125 YDIIKSNPKIFIG

-177 ELYFWSLIM
+177 ELYFWSLLM
-186 NSNEYSYEIPF
+186 NSNDYTYEIPF
-197 DIFGDSLKV
+197 DLYGDSLKV
-206 KTLVPGTGSGKLVGG
+206 QTMVPGIASGKLVGG

-226 CATMGSPYEIQTEG
+226 CSTMGSVYEAKTMG

-266 KFDHVN
+266 KLDLVN
-272 GIIIGRFT
+272 GIIIGRFS
-280 RRDEEPEDRPTDFKM
+280 RRETEAPDRSTDFQM
-295 EEVFR
+295 HQVFQ
-300 QYFSDIIVPVVYYF
+300 QYFSKMKVPVIFNF
-314 PAGHVSTNLSLP
+314 PSGHGSKNVSLP
-326 LGCIVEINTSK
+326 LGCIVEINTDDE
-337 GIFKSFESPISNR
+337 IFKVLESPIKN
-350 DD
+350 

>member
-11 IGAFVLS
+11 ISTIFS
-18 VFIPT
+18 FFFIFS

-34 PPALSVGDTIAF
+34 PPALLVGDTIAF

-57 LSLAR
+57 MSLAKT
-62 ARLEEKGFYIVQEDS
+62 RLEEKGFHIIREDS
-77 IYRRWGYLAGTDEQR
+77 IYRRWGYLAGTDAQR
-92 ASELMSHFRN
+92 ASELMSYFKD

-125 YDIIKNNPKIFIG
+125 YDIIKSNPKIFIG

-177 ELYFWSLIM
+177 ELYFWSLLM
-186 NSNEYSYEIPF
+186 NSDDNYEIPF
-197 DIFGDSLKV
+197 DLYGDSLKV
-206 KTLVPGTGSGKLVGG
+206 QTMVPGIASGKLVGG

-226 CATMGSPYEIQTEG
+226 CSTMGSVYEAKTMG

-266 KFDHVN
+266 KLDLVN
-272 GIIIGRFT
+272 GIIIGRFS
-280 RRDEEPEDRPTDFKM
+280 RRETEAPDRSTDFQM
-295 EEVFR
+295 HQVFQ
-300 QYFSDIIVPVVYYF
+300 QYFSKMKVPVIFNF
-314 PAGHVSTNLSLP
+314 PSGHGSINVSLP
-326 LGCIVEINTSK
+326 LGCIVEINTDDET
-337 GIFKSFESPISNR
+337 FKVLESPIKN
-350 DD
+350 

>member
-11 IGAFVLS
+11 ISTIFS
-18 VFIPT
+18 FFFIFS
-23 CSSDSSSIMQK
+23 CSSDSPSIMQK
-34 PPALSVGDTIAF
+34 PPALLVGDTIAF

-57 LSLAR
+57 MSLAR
-62 ARLEEKGFYIVQEDS
+62 TRLEEKGFYIVREDS
-77 IYRRWGYLAGTDEQR
+77 IYRRWGYLAGTDAQR
-92 ASELMSHFRN
+92 ASELMSYFKD

-125 YDIIKNNPKIFIG
+125 YNIIKSNPKIFIG

-177 ELYFWSLIM
+177 ELYFWSLLM
-186 NSNEYSYEIPF
+186 NSNDYTYEIPF
-197 DIFGDSLKV
+197 DLYGDSLKV
-206 KTLVPGTGSGKLVGG
+206 QTMVPGIASGKLVGG

-226 CATMGSPYEIQTEG
+226 CSTMGSVYEAETRG

-266 KFDHVN
+266 KLDRVN
-272 GIIIGRFT
+272 GIIIGRFS
-280 RRDEEPEDRPTDFKM
+280 RRETEAPDRSTDFKM
-295 EEVFR
+295 HQVFQ
-300 QYFSDIIVPVVYYF
+300 QYFSKMKVPVIFNF
-314 PAGHVSTNLSLP
+314 PSGHGSKNVSLP
-326 LGCIVEINTSK
+326 LGCIVEINTEYET
-337 GIFKSFESPISNR
+337 FKVLEPPIKN
-350 DD
+350 